1 MSLPAVVSS
10 GADRTTRAAR
20 FGKPP
25 GVSNARPPSNAQV
38 RRAVEIAA
46 TISVLMLIMFG
57 GFALRA
63 ALSLVQGFH

>member
-10 GADRTTRAAR
+10 GDDRTTRTAR
-20 FGKPP
+20 LGDSPNV
-25 GVSNARPPSNAQV
+25 GNARPRSNAQV
-38 RRAVEIAA
+38 RRAFEIAA

-63 ALSLVQGFH
+63 ALSLAQGFH

>member
-1 MSLPAVVSS
+1 MSSPAVVSS
-10 GADRTTRAAR
+10 GAARTTRTAR

-25 GVSNARPPSNAQV
+25 GVSNARPRFNAQV

-63 ALSLVQGFH
+63 ALSLAQGFH